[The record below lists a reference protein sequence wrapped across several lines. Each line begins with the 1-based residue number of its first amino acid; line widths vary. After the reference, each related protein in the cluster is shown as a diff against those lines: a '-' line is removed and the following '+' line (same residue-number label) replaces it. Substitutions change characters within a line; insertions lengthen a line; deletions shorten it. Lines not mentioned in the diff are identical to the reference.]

1 MKKISYLLIGAISM
15 LAMLSCEQDELDKT
29 STSQPNMMAQRIVNF
44 KSEVELKS
52 SNHSPM
58 ELDSMVWYVEAAL
71 NMTYGHPHLSYVD
84 RRTDSLWV
92 GVEFHDGCLV
102 SGVDVAN
109 TYHTL
114 HNFVAQQF
122 LSYSK
127 TDKHIVVV
135 DVRKEGE
142 NADGAGIW
150 VYSTVGS
157 ALAESDL
164 KITSNP
170 FQFYDYFHAW
180 LPGRCNG
187 YNNQYPTTDN
197 APMQL
202 LRHLSKNDRMHY
214 INNHHYYFTDIVVGV
229 NPADPFQFFNND
241 SQTSNV
247 YPTLVYFEDEWQ
259 RTCLS
264 PADMFFLLDHIDDV
278 LIDGLGVSYPGKV
291 PMNIEIIYQSPVG
304 KDMVLHLYYCDFA
317 IKHYRHWPATDPVD
331 PVLMDA

>member
-44 KSEVELKS
+44 KSDVELKS
-52 SNHSPM
+52 SNQSPM
-58 ELDSMVWYVEAAL
+58 ELDSLVWYVEAAL

-84 RRTDSLWV
+84 RKTDSLWV

-170 FQFYDYFHAW
+170 FQFYDWWWAAGNQ
-180 LPGRCNG
+180 GRCNG
-187 YNNQYPTTDN
+187 YNTQYPATGDAAT
-197 APMQL
+197 QL
-202 LRHLSKNDRMHY
+202 QMYYKNHNSAFYYLRRPRHF
-214 INNHHYYFTDIVVGV
+214 FTDIESG
-229 NPADPFQFFNND
+229 
-241 SQTSNV
+241 
-247 YPTLVYFEDEWQ
+247 Y
-259 RTCLS
+259 
-264 PADMFFLLDHIDDV
+264 M
-278 LIDGLGVSYPGKV
+278 V
-291 PMNIEIIYQSPVG
+291 PDAVPDAFPNT
-304 KDMVLHLYYCDFA
+304 D
-317 IKHYRHWPATDPVD
+317 PATQSE
-331 PVLMDA
+331 